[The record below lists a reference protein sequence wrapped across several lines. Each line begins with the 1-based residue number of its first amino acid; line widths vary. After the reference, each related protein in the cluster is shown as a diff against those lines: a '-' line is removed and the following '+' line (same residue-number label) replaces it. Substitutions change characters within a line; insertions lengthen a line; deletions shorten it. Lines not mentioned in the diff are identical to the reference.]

1 MSTGS
6 IVIRR
11 SLGRRLKALRT
22 KAGKTSADVAA
33 ASIAS
38 KAKLARIE
46 GGQTPVKMVDVRGL
60 CWLYGADQVTTDL
73 LADMAVNTATQ
84 GWWEDYDDVI
94 PPWFGMYVELESAA
108 DRLLTFNPELVA
120 GLLQTPSYHRAVYR
134 MDDSYDPDAEERVVG
149 LRVTRQRAAFEQ
161 RKPPL
166 AVTAILGEGALRR
179 RVGGVAVMDEQ
190 LARLRE
196 LDQQKYVDIMV
207 LPDAAGAHPGMK
219 GAFNVLR
226 FADDDDPD
234 VVYVEALTG
243 GRYMEQPQT
252 LARYRRVFDVLRSNS
267 VHIQEFTT

>member
-11 SLGRRLKALRT
+11 SLGRRLKALRA
-22 KAGKTSADVAA
+22 KAGKTAADVAG

-84 GWWEDYDDVI
+84 GWWEDYDDVM
-94 PPWFGMYVELESAA
+94 PAWFGMYVELESAA
-108 DRLLTFNPELVA
+108 ERLLVFNADVVV
-120 GLLQTPSYHRAVYR
+120 GILQTPAYHRAIYEA
-134 MDDSYDPDAEERVVG
+134 DDTYDPAAVERVVS
-149 LRVTRQRAAFEQ
+149 LRAGRQRAAFE
-161 RKPPL
+161 RKPQL
-166 AVTAILGEGALRR
+166 AVTAVLGEGALRR
-179 RVGGVAVMDEQ
+179 IVGGKAVMAEQIEQ
-190 LARLRE
+190 LRD
-196 LDQQKYVDIMV
+196 LDQQKNIDIMV
-207 LPDAAGAHPGMK
+207 LPDSAGAHGGMN

-226 FADDDDPD
+226 FAGDDDPD

-243 GRYMEQPQT
+243 GRYMEQPRT
-252 LARYRRVFDVLRSNS
+252 LARYRRVFDSLRSKS
-267 VHIQEFTT
+267 VHIEEFTK